1 MLGHECFSFTV
12 CMNFV
17 VVVVVVVVVV
27 GIVVGIFPTSP
38 ITFLMV
44 CRYTQTKLMS

>member
-12 CMNFV
+12 CMNV
-17 VVVVVVVVVV
+17 VVVVVVVV
-27 GIVVGIFPTSP
+27 IVVGIFPTSP

-44 CRYTQTKLMS
+44 CCYTQTKLMS